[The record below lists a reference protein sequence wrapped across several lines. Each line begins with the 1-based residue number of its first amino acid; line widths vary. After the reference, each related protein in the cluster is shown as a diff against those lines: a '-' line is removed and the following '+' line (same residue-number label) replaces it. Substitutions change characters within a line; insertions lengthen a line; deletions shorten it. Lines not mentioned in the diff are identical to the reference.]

1 MIHLIVILDGRFL
14 AQVFNPIPGI
24 FLPQQ
29 SFGFHS
35 PTILYLTLINTATLV
50 AVKAREPN
58 HIPKCVDCEQSLFFF
73 LFSKGS
79 AHARASGEAARRAKR
94 GRQPLPSRAISLAR
108 GHSRVSRF
116 ARRTTEKRETAR
128 SLTNVERLYEVS
140 LLNPFYALK

>member
-35 PTILYLTLINTATLV
+35 PTILCLTLIQPHLLPLKQENLIIF
-50 AVKAREPN
+50 
-58 HIPKCVDCEQSLFFF
+58 HKCVDCEQSLFFF
-73 LFSKGS
+73 RFSKGS

-140 LLNPFYALK
+140 L

>member
-73 LFSKGS
+73 RFSKGS
-79 AHARASGEAARRAKR
+79 AHARASG
-94 GRQPLPSRAISLAR
+94 
-108 GHSRVSRF
+108 
-116 ARRTTEKRETAR
+116 
-128 SLTNVERLYEVS
+128 
-140 LLNPFYALK
+140 

>member
-58 HIPKCVDCEQSLFFF
+58 HIPQMCRLRAVFFF
-73 LFSKGS
+73 L
-79 AHARASGEAARRAKR
+79 
-94 GRQPLPSRAISLAR
+94 P
-108 GHSRVSRF
+108 V
-116 ARRTTEKRETAR
+116 
-128 SLTNVERLYEVS
+128 
-140 LLNPFYALK
+140 